1 MLSIRLSGN
10 ADSKE
15 ASPLHD
21 TQTSHAKTMRTSST
35 VNVYVITHVSVSS
48 LAAILLAI
56 LAL

>member
-10 ADSKE
+10 ADFRM

-21 TQTSHAKTMRTSST
+21 TQTSHAKSMRTSSI
-35 VNVYVITHVSVSS
+35 VNVHVITDVSVSS
-48 LAAILLAI
+48 LAGLLFAI